1 MALYLLF
8 ESASGYA
15 LFHAYGIDEIGQS
28 VDAVRASVLDLQ
40 RFGKAVKLAGFSP
53 FSSAVDALNQCNAIS
68 EGIMTD
74 ELRSFLELNLPKV
87 KEGKKAKY
95 SIGVMEPKVGSH
107 ISEVTGIPCQSNEF
121 VQELLR
127 GVRLHFDQFI
137 DQLKASDLEKAQL
150 GLGHSYSR
158 AKVKFNVNRVD
169 NMVIQ
174 AIFLLDTLD
183 KDINSFSMRVSHVS
197 LVYTVIAVH
206 FSPMCRSVNMKAFI
220 MEWYSWHFP
229 ELVKI
234 VNDNYLYAK
243 IAKFVVNKS
252 DLAEKDIPALSDL
265 IGDEDKAKEIVEAAK
280 ASMGQDLSPVDLI
293 NVQQFAQ
300 RVMNLSEYRKKL
312 YEYLVT
318 KMNVIAPNLTSLI
331 GEVVGAR
338 LISHAGSLSNLAK
351 CPASTLQ
358 ILGAEKALFRALKT
372 RGNTPKYGLIFHSSF
387 IGRASQK
394 NKGRMARYLA
404 NKCSIASRIDCYSE
418 SNTSIFGEKLREQVE
433 ERLEFYDKG
442 VAPRKNL
449 DVMKAAIEG
458 ITKVVSEDGDGNEKS
473 DASARKS
480 RKKKSK
486 AEVGGEAM
494 DVDKP
499 VAGEGEPQT
508 GKKKKK
514 NKHKLEEREDE
525 EMTTVAA
532 SDDVKQDETPKKK
545 KKKNREAQEDEEMV
559 KQDETPKK
567 KKKKNR
573 EASEGAEPNTATVGK
588 KKKKKSKAEDDHV

>member
-53 FSSAVDALNQCNAIS
+53 YSSAVDALNQCNAIS

-74 ELRSFLELNLPKV
+74 ELRNFLELNLPKV

-95 SIGVMEPKVGSH
+95 SLGVMEPKVGSH
-107 ISEVTGIPCQSNEF
+107 ISEATGIPCQSNEF

-127 GVRLHFDQFI
+127 GVRLHFNQFI
-137 DQLKASDLEKAQL
+137 DQLKESDLEKAQL

-183 KDINSFSMRVSHVS
+183 KDINSFSMRV
-197 LVYTVIAVH
+197 
-206 FSPMCRSVNMKAFI
+206 R
-220 MEWYSWHFP
+220 EWYSWHFP

-252 DLAEKDIPALSDL
+252 DLAEKDIPALANL
-265 IGDEDKAKEIVEAAK
+265 TGDEDKAKEIVEAAK

-300 RVMNLSEYRKKL
+300 RVMNLSEYRKNL

-318 KMNVIAPNLTSLI
+318 KMNDIAPNLTSLI

-387 IGRASQK
+387 IGRASAK

-418 SNTSIFGEKLREQVE
+418 SNTSIFGQKLREQVE
-433 ERLEFYDKG
+433 ERLDFYDNG

-458 ITKVVSEDGDGNEKS
+458 IKNAVLEDGDGDVPAKKS
-473 DASARKS
+473 K
-480 RKKKSK
+480 KKKSK
-486 AEVGGEAM
+486 AEAGGEAM

-499 VAGEGEPQT
+499 AAGEDEPQT
-508 GKKKKK
+508 EKKRKKK
-514 NKHKLEEREDE
+514 KHKLEDE
-525 EMTTVAA
+525 GMATEAA
-532 SDDVKQDETPKKK
+532 TDDVKQDETPKKK
-545 KKKNREAQEDEEMV
+545 KKKNREASEDV
-559 KQDETPKK
+559 
-567 KKKKNR
+567 
-573 EASEGAEPNTATVGK
+573 EPTVATEGK
-588 KKKKKSKAEDDHV
+588 KKKKKSKTNSNDV

>member
-1 MALYLLF
+1 
-8 ESASGYA
+8 
-15 LFHAYGIDEIGQS
+15 
-28 VDAVRASVLDLQ
+28 
-40 RFGKAVKLAGFSP
+40 
-53 FSSAVDALNQCNAIS
+53 
-68 EGIMTD
+68 MTD
-74 ELRSFLELNLPKV
+74 ELRSFLELNLPKP

-95 SIGVMEPKVGSH
+95 SLGVVEPKVGSH

-127 GVRLHFDQFI
+127 GVRLHFDRFI
-137 DQLKASDLEKAQL
+137 NELKDSDLEKAQL

-183 KDINSFSMRVSHVS
+183 KDINSFSMRV
-197 LVYTVIAVH
+197 
-206 FSPMCRSVNMKAFI
+206 R
-220 MEWYSWHFP
+220 EWFSWHFP

-243 IAKFVVNKS
+243 LAKFIVNKS
-252 DLAEKDIPALSDL
+252 DLAEKDIPALAD
-265 IGDEDKAKEIVEAAK
+265 IVGDEDKAKEIVEAAK

-300 RVMNLSEYRKKL
+300 RVMNLSEYRKNL

-318 KMNVIAPNLTSLI
+318 KMNDIAPNLTSLI

-351 CPASTLQ
+351 CAASTLQ

-372 RGNTPKYGLIFHSSF
+372 KGNTPKYGLIFHSSF
-387 IGRASQK
+387 IGRASTK

-418 SNTSIFGEKLREQVE
+418 ASTSVFGQKLREQVE

-449 DVMKAAIEG
+449 DVMKAAIDSMVND
-458 ITKVVSEDGDGNEKS
+458 TSMDDDNHKT
-473 DASARKS
+473 DASA
-480 RKKKSK
+480 KKSK
-486 AEVGGEAM
+486 KKKTKAEADGDAM

-499 VAGEGEPQT
+499 SHVADGEAEPGT
-508 GKKKKK
+508 EKKKKK
-514 NKHKLEEREDE
+514 KKHKLEEAQE
-525 EMTTVAA
+525 ENGAA
-532 SDDVKQDETPKKK
+532 HANGGAEETETPKKK
-545 KKKNREAQEDEEMV
+545 KKKSREVSEE
-559 KQDETPKK
+559 
-567 KKKKNR
+567 
-573 EASEGAEPNTATVGK
+573 AEPKTATEGK
-588 KKKKKSKAEDDHV
+588 KKKKKAKAEDDE